1 MWTSLAIFCFIHQAR
16 ATGWDDFTNN
26 LATDLAPLIALFG
39 EQATKQ
45 FLSESTSPLDNIIFA
60 VCPLGIL
67 TAVVAVIRVLGS
79 ASLRAFVGRA
89 QEGRGQAEAELCSS
103 TSYDVCELWNNGGI
117 ARVFGRPRILEFIF
131 DKEEVE
137 TGEKRIVQTHG
148 YSSETE
154 NSNRDNLVFYEVYSG
169 GMVETRPTAGI
180 YKPQEYQKTLP
191 VEPDPD
197 KNHAQGNDD
206 ATTEWAPNPN
216 LSLNVGIKRPSS
228 ITLYGAAIF
237 GCLMQASVLGYG
249 AWAVFIQGLMKEDQ
263 STTHL
268 YFWLAL
274 TGTLLLVIGMFLC
287 AWLIEKST
295 QERKFKFNK
304 EVFWLQPGNQRVGDQ
319 TFEAF
324 AYSTNLKEYI
334 TSWKNEEDGDTNWRR
349 GAFIRL
355 AISTSIFGF
364 VLQFTGLRG
373 LHSSVAMYQFA
384 ATLSMVLVR
393 SLLRTQRLKE
403 SENLLRGQEFQG
415 QGEDLLDWQ
424 ALKIGTTIINPPE
437 ADNFGHR
444 SSTDGISWKILE
456 EPYELETEQIEDII
470 HQLHTDTDISFN
482 VNDDGSAAWASCLGL
497 STGDQ
502 VEWDGRCAN
511 VVVKWM
517 ATLETPNPHQTSRTQ
532 PPNDAKKLLC
542 FRSRLSYLTDDS
554 APTTDQRWNSAARE
568 QAVKLQTAIQSAA
581 NYVFSDASQ
590 AKVRWDLG
598 KTAAFCWA
606 LNCYAG
612 YLPAGH
618 TGDPVHLMVR
628 RVRGQWRIDICQL
641 EAVLGLWVRSI
652 KMKGKDKKRKEMKT
666 EGKKG
671 KKEAKGK
678 IDQLIKDA
686 NAKKNEKGDIDSDLL
701 LARKIFANVSLL
713 DTQARKQAEID
724 LDLWVLREHR
734 QPVYDTLDN
743 QASTPSQ
750 TAKRKSRPFP
760 TSSLPVP
767 RKLLSQP
774 NPKDQQNQQVQDIK
788 LLSIQTQ
795 NSVLVMATQ
804 DIFTSFIDALA
815 SVTSQLKGVNLVQ
828 SLGSNAT
835 ANEDISV
842 SVARPFFG
850 LSHHHTERLADLFT
864 QAGLG
869 SQEDALMS
877 VIPSFRSRSLLPS
890 LLKEYQVLNS
900 QARKL
905 IGEGRRDKAESL
917 LMALHSEAESDS
929 RDSDGEM
936 QLWRAAAGGH
946 KAAVELL
953 LTNDKIDVN
962 AEDRYGRTPLS
973 SAAAG
978 GHKAVVELLL
988 LNDKVD
994 VNAKDLYDVE
1004 GKSFIEERTPL
1015 LSVAADQYEA
1025 IVERLL
1031 AKDRVNFDAKGFIDE
1046 QTPLSRA
1053 AARGHEAVVELLLT
1067 NDKVDVNAMDAY
1079 EQTPLL
1085 NAAAGGHKAAFELLL
1100 ANDKVDI
1107 NAKDRN
1113 GQTSL
1118 SNAAAGGHEAVV
1130 ELLLANDNTDVN
1142 AEDKYGQ
1149 TPLWRAAAGGHK
1161 AVVERLLAKDN
1172 VDVDAKD
1179 MLGQTPLSS
1188 AAAGGHKAV
1197 VELLLANDKVEVNA
1211 KDHIGWTPLS
1221 SAAASG
1227 YKAVVE
1233 LLLANDNVDVNTQ
1246 DKYSQT
1252 PLSRAAARGQEA
1264 IVELLLAN
1272 NKVDINANAQA
1283 GKTPLSMAAAHGHE
1297 AVVKLLLANDKVDI
1311 NAKDKFGQTPIW
1323 RAAAGGHEAVVQL
1336 LLAKDKVDV
1345 NA

>member
-1 MWTSLAIFCFIHQAR
+1 
-16 ATGWDDFTNN
+16 
-26 LATDLAPLIALFG
+26 
-39 EQATKQ
+39 
-45 FLSESTSPLDNIIFA
+45 
-60 VCPLGIL
+60 
-67 TAVVAVIRVLGS
+67 
-79 ASLRAFVGRA
+79 
-89 QEGRGQAEAELCSS
+89 
-103 TSYDVCELWNNGGI
+103 
-117 ARVFGRPRILEFIF
+117 
-131 DKEEVE
+131 
-137 TGEKRIVQTHG
+137 
-148 YSSETE
+148 
-154 NSNRDNLVFYEVYSG
+154 
-169 GMVETRPTAGI
+169 
-180 YKPQEYQKTLP
+180 
-191 VEPDPD
+191 
-197 KNHAQGNDD
+197 
-206 ATTEWAPNPN
+206 
-216 LSLNVGIKRPSS
+216 
-228 ITLYGAAIF
+228 
-237 GCLMQASVLGYG
+237 
-249 AWAVFIQGLMKEDQ
+249 
-263 STTHL
+263 
-268 YFWLAL
+268 
-274 TGTLLLVIGMFLC
+274 
-287 AWLIEKST
+287 
-295 QERKFKFNK
+295 
-304 EVFWLQPGNQRVGDQ
+304 
-319 TFEAF
+319 
-324 AYSTNLKEYI
+324 
-334 TSWKNEEDGDTNWRR
+334 
-349 GAFIRL
+349 
-355 AISTSIFGF
+355 
-364 VLQFTGLRG
+364 
-373 LHSSVAMYQFA
+373 
-384 ATLSMVLVR
+384 MVLVR

-424 ALKIGTTIINPPE
+424 ALKIGNTIINHPE
-437 ADNFGHR
+437 ADNSGHR
-444 SSTDGISWKILE
+444 SSTDEISWKLLE
-456 EPYELETEQIEDII
+456 EPYELETKQIEDIV
-470 HQLHTDTDISFN
+470 HQLHMENEKRCISFN
-482 VNDDGSAAWASCLGL
+482 VNDDGSAAWASCLGFGA
-497 STGDQ
+497 GDQ

-511 VVVKWM
+511 AVVKWM
-517 ATLETPNPHQTSRTQ
+517 ATLETPNPHQTSRIQ

-612 YLPAGH
+612 FLPAGH

-978 GHKAVVELLL
+978 GHTAVVELLL

-1031 AKDRVNFDAKGFIDE
+1031 AKDKVNFDAKGFIDE

-1085 NAAAGGHKAAFELLL
+1085 NAAAGGH
-1100 ANDKVDI
+1100 
-1107 NAKDRN
+1107 
-1113 GQTSL
+1113 
-1118 SNAAAGGHEAVV
+1118 EAVV
-1130 ELLLANDNTDVN
+1130 ELLLANDNIDVN

-1197 VELLLANDKVEVNA
+1197 VELLLANDKVKVNA

-1272 NKVDINANAQA
+1272 DKVDINANAQA